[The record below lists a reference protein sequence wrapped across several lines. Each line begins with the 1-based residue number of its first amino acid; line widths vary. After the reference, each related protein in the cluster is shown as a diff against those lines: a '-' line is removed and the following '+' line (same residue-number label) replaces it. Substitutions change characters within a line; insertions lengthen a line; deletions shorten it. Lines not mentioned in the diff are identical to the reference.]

1 MYFDVSVRCLT
12 PIYHCGTNANDLYK
26 TQLCFLIF
34 LSQGSVSSEKF
45 IAVSINSY
53 MADKYFV
60 KSLGLKLTNPV
71 TSTERYF

>member
-26 TQLCFLIF
+26 NTALF
-34 LSQGSVSSEKF
+34 SQGSVSSERF